1 MLFYIVIIISKY
13 MQVMSS
19 YISICIERESPADPV
34 PESIGYSLRD
44 SCPEDAAEQAGLS
57 LRREQRARDLSLRFL
72 FGIHA
77 VDHSHAGRSHSLLAG
92 ILKLQLLYDFQ
103 RTLNYNNWINIFF
116 PLIYIQQEIL
126 FKFFQFLFDCVCSVW
141 LIFQSA
147 LSGRRRP

>member
-1 MLFYIVIIISKY
+1 MLLYIVIII
-13 MQVMSS
+13 MQLMSS
-19 YISICIERESPADPV
+19 YICTCIGRESPADPV

-92 ILKLQLLYDFQ
+92 MLKLQLLYDFQ
-103 RTLNYNNWINIFF
+103 RTINYNNWINIFF

-126 FKFFQFLFDCVCSVW
+126 FKFFQFLFDCICSVW